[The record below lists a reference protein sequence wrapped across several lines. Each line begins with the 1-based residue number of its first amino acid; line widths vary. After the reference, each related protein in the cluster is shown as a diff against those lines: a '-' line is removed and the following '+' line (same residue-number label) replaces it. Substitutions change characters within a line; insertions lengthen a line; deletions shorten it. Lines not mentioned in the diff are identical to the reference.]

1 LIWMDNEIVNAAE
14 RTFASVERYVDH
26 ADVVAEPHRTTYPQ
40 FMVSGVSLAEFGAYP
55 SSCFPEYSHH
65 TEFFQAYSAAASAP
79 EEFAAFFAS
88 RVVGPETWV
97 DFIQSC
103 GGDEMVASLRR
114 PSV

>member
-1 LIWMDNEIVNAAE
+1 
-14 RTFASVERYVDH
+14 
-26 ADVVAEPHRTTYPQ
+26 
-40 FMVSGVSLAEFGAYP
+40 MVSGVSLAEFGAYP

-79 EEFAAFFAS
+79 EEFTAFFAS
-88 RVVGPETWV
+88 RVVGPETWA
-97 DFIQSC
+97 DFIQSS